1 MNLGAQRSSHA
12 GRQPVEDPRR
22 RDDAFDGITYGK
34 GQGFLCRFGTYLGE
48 AEFQRGVRAAAQKP
62 PQFEQHQFQLHFLG
76 RGQRQATGQGA
87 AHRLAEHAFCTG
99 AGAAGLGAA
108 VVAHRRT
115 RSSQVLR
122 NGRPGF
128 PGRAR
133 Q

>member
-12 GRQPVEDPRR
+12 IQQPVEDPRR
-22 RDDAFDGITYGK
+22 RDDAFDGIIYSK
-34 GQGFLCRFGTYLGE
+34 GQGVLCRFGTYLGE

-62 PQFEQHQFQLHFLG
+62 PQVEQDQFQLHFLG
-76 RGQRQATGQGA
+76 RGQRQAFGQVA
-87 AHRLAEHAFCTG
+87 AHRLADHAFCTG

-108 VVAHRRT
+108 VVAHVAH
-115 RSSQVLR
+115 QVFAGLR
-122 NGRPGF
+122 IGRPGF